1 MSNAPISALNRLLRY
16 RQFHPD
22 PMSEPELNQ
31 QQVDELHTSLVVK
44 RQEVESQLANNDS
57 STKPVTLDQQ
67 SVGRV
72 SRIDAIQQQQM
83 AIANQQQ
90 ATQLLKDIELALRRL
105 QAGEYGNCQ
114 QCTEPIAFARLQAQP
129 FAGLCLDCQSASENG

>member
-1 MSNAPISALNRLLRY
+1 MSITELNRHQLGELRSLLVA
-16 RQFHPD
+16 RQQ
-22 PMSEPELNQ
+22 EL
-31 QQVDELHTSLVVK
+31 EA
-44 RQEVESQLANNDS
+44 QLLSSDS

-90 ATQLLKDIELALRRL
+90 AAQLIKRIELALQRVDG
-105 QAGEYGNCQ
+105 GEYGHCV
-114 QCTEPIAFARLQAQP
+114 QCEEPIAFTRLQAQP
-129 FAGLCLDCQSASENG
+129 FAGLCIDCQSASENT